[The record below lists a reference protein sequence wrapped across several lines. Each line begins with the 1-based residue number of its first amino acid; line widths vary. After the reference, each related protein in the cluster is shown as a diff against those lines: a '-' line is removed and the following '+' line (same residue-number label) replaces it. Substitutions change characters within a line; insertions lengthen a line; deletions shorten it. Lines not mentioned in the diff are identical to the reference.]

1 LHLSA
6 GRWVGG
12 WGAETDQLG
21 AEVCVTRSARHGW
34 MLAGRELGCRDAS
47 SHRRLGGWF
56 TGAYVSA
63 LDARR
68 REMACVQGLATSA
81 TLICRGGSSVPRWGA
96 LDGAQADLW
105 TRAPGGDDPA
115 PRTHRAWPRA
125 GCRCPLRRPLSSER
139 RCQRRPERRLRHG
152 QLHWDEQSRASRTG
166 LAPGPVTVEIHV
178 DDGPLLRGHSRV

>member
-1 LHLSA
+1 MRLASSRRAAVVIGALVVLALRPGLHLSA

-96 LDGAQADLW
+96 LDGPISGTSHRTGARKS
-105 TRAPGGDDPA
+105 TRPFPVPETDEVPQTTRENGAAKGITLPGA
-115 PRTHRAWPRA
+115 TS
-125 GCRCPLRRPLSSER
+125 RPTDE
-139 RCQRRPERRLRHG
+139 LRHC
-152 QLHWDEQSRASRTG
+152 R
-166 LAPGPVTVEIHV
+166 
-178 DDGPLLRGHSRV
+178 